1 MIDLSLIDLVLAVF
15 IATYLGMAF
24 GRWPVLAI
32 DRTGIALIGAIVLI
46 AAGALTLE
54 DAARSVDLPTLLLL
68 FGLMIVSAQYAAS
81 GFYDGVAAR
90 VAGIGGSPKKLLAAV
105 IAVAGG
111 LSALLANDIVVFAMT
126 PLLCAGLRQRG
137 LNPTPYLIALACAA
151 NAGSAATLIGNPQ
164 NILIGQ
170 IGQLDFV
177 AFLGYCALPALLA
190 LAIVFA
196 VIAWQWRGRWTANAG
211 DGADLAGIPLARD
224 KTQFVKALAATAVLL
239 VLFFTDAPRE
249 LSALA
254 IAALLLLSR
263 KLSSRELV
271 GAVDYSL
278 LLLFAALF
286 VVTGALAA
294 TPLAADAFAD
304 LAAAGWLP
312 DRIATLAPLALV
324 LSNTIGN
331 VPAVILLLQVWQA
344 PPPGALYGLVL
355 LSTLAGNL
363 LIVGSLANIIV
374 AERAASAGVK
384 LGFADHAKSGIPIT
398 LISMGLA
405 AIWLWLTGALPF

>member
-1 MIDLSLIDLVLAVF
+1 MIDLILAVF

-24 GRWPVLAI
+24 GRWPGLAI
-32 DRTGIALIGAIVLI
+32 DRTGIALIGAIILV
-46 AAGALTLE
+46 AVGALTLE
-54 DAARSVDLPTLLLL
+54 DAARAVDLPTLLLL

-90 VAGIGGSPKKLLAAV
+90 VARLGGSPRKLLAAI

-126 PLLCAGLRQRG
+126 PLLCVGLRQRG

-170 IGQLDFV
+170 IGRLDFV
-177 AFLGYCALPALLA
+177 AFLGYCAVPALLA
-190 LAIVFA
+190 LVIVFV

-211 DGADLAGIPLARD
+211 DGADLAAIPLARD
-224 KTQFVKALAATAVLL
+224 KRQFVKALAATAALL

-263 KLSSRELV
+263 KVSSRELV

-294 TPLAADAFAD
+294 TPLAAEAFAG

-312 DRIATLAPLALV
+312 DRLMTLTPLALL
-324 LSNTIGN
+324 LSNSIGN

-344 PPPGALYGLVL
+344 PPPGALYGLAL

-363 LIVGSLANIIV
+363 LIAGSLANIIV

-398 LISMGLA
+398 LISMAVA

>member
-1 MIDLSLIDLVLAVF
+1 MIDLIVAVF

-24 GRWPVLAI
+24 GRWPGLAI
-32 DRTGIALIGAIVLI
+32 DRTGIALIGAILLI
-46 AAGALTLE
+46 ATGALTLE
-54 DAARSVDLPTLLLL
+54 GAAHSVDLPTLLLL

-90 VAGIGGSPKKLLAAV
+90 VARIGGSPRKLLAAV

-126 PLLCAGLRQRG
+126 PLLCVGLRQRG
-137 LNPTPYLIALACAA
+137 LNPTPYLIALAGAA

-170 IGQLDFV
+170 IGRLDFV
-177 AFLGYCALPALLA
+177 AFLGYCAVPALLA
-190 LAIVFA
+190 LLTVFA
-196 VIAWQWRGRWTANAG
+196 VIAWQWRGRWTADAG
-211 DGADLAGIPLARD
+211 DGANLSAIPLARD
-224 KTQFVKALAATAVLL
+224 RRQFVKALAATAVLL
-239 VLFFTDAPRE
+239 ALFFTTNIHGVPRE

-254 IAALLLLSR
+254 VAALLLLSR
-263 KLSSRELV
+263 KVSSRELV

-294 TPLAADAFAD
+294 TPLAADGFAR
-304 LAAAGWLP
+304 LAEAGWLP
-312 DRIATLAPLALV
+312 DRLATLTPLALI

-331 VPAVILLLQVWQA
+331 VPAVILLLQVWPA
-344 PPPGALYGLVL
+344 PPAGALYGLAL

-363 LIVGSLANIIV
+363 LIIGSLANIIV
-374 AERAASAGVK
+374 SERAAAAGVT
-384 LGFADHAKSGIPIT
+384 LGFAEHAKSGVPIT
-398 LISMGLA
+398 LISMALA
-405 AIWLWLTGALPF
+405 AIWLWVTGALPF

>member
-1 MIDLSLIDLVLAVF
+1 MIDLILAVF

-24 GRWPVLAI
+24 GRWPGLAI
-32 DRTGIALIGAIVLI
+32 DRTGIALIGAILLI
-46 AAGALTLE
+46 AVGALTLDE
-54 DAARSVDLPTLLLL
+54 AARSVDLPTLLLL
-68 FGLMIVSAQYAAS
+68 FGLMIVSAQYATS

-90 VAGIGGSPKKLLAAV
+90 VARLGGSPRKLLAAV
-105 IAVAGG
+105 IVVAGG

-170 IGQLDFV
+170 IGKLDFV
-177 AFLGYCALPALLA
+177 AFLGYCAVPALLA
-190 LAIVFA
+190 LAVVFA
-196 VIAWQWRGRWTANAG
+196 VIAVQWRGRWTANAG
-211 DGADLAGIPLARD
+211 GGADLSAIPLTRD
-224 KTQFVKALAATAVLL
+224 KRQFVKALVATGVLL
-239 VLFFTDAPRE
+239 LLFFTDAPRE

-263 KLSSRELV
+263 KVSSRELV

-278 LLLFAALF
+278 LLLFAGLF

-294 TPLAADAFAD
+294 TPLAAEAFAD

-312 DRIATLAPLALV
+312 DRLATLTPLALI

-331 VPAVILLLQVWQA
+331 VPAVILLLKVWPA
-344 PPPGALYGLVL
+344 PPEGALYGLAL

-363 LIVGSLANIIV
+363 LIAGSLANIIV
-374 AERAASAGVK
+374 AERAAGAGVT
-384 LGFADHAKSGIPIT
+384 LGFADHAKSGVPIT
-398 LISMGLA
+398 LISMILA
-405 AIWLWLTGALPF
+405 AFWLWLTGALPL

>member
-1 MIDLSLIDLVLAVF
+1 MIDLIVAVF

-24 GRWPVLAI
+24 GRWPGLAI
-32 DRTGIALIGAIVLI
+32 DRTGIALIGAILLI
-46 AAGALTLE
+46 AAGALTLH

-81 GFYDGVAAR
+81 GFYDGVAAT
-90 VAGIGGSPKKLLAAV
+90 VARMGGSPRKLLAAV
-105 IAVAGG
+105 IVVSGG

-126 PLLCAGLRQRG
+126 PLLCVGLRQRG

-170 IGQLDFV
+170 IGKLDFV
-177 AFLGYCALPALLA
+177 AFLGYCAVPALLA
-190 LAIVFA
+190 LLTVFA
-196 VIAWQWRGRWTANAG
+196 VIAVQWRGRWTVNAG
-211 DGADLAGIPLARD
+211 DGVDLAGIPLARD
-224 KTQFVKALAATAVLL
+224 KTQFVKALAATGVLL

-263 KLSSRELV
+263 KVSSRDLV

-278 LLLFAALF
+278 LLLFAGLF

-294 TPLAADAFAD
+294 TPLAADAFQA

-312 DRIATLAPLALV
+312 DRLATLTPLALV

-331 VPAVILLLQVWQA
+331 VPAVILLLKVWPA
-344 PPPGALYGLVL
+344 PPAGALYGLAL

-363 LIVGSLANIIV
+363 LIAGSLANIIV
-374 AERAASAGVK
+374 AERAASAGVT
-384 LGFADHAKSGIPIT
+384 LGFADHAKTGIPVT
-398 LISMGLA
+398 LISMALA
-405 AIWLWLTGALPF
+405 AIWLWVTGALPF

>member
-1 MIDLSLIDLVLAVF
+1 MIDLIIAVF

-24 GRWPVLAI
+24 GRWPGLAI
-32 DRTGIALIGAIVLI
+32 DRTGIALIGAILLI

-54 DAARSVDLPTLLLL
+54 DAARSVDLPTLMLL

-81 GFYDGVAAR
+81 GFYDGVAAW
-90 VAGIGGSPKKLLAAV
+90 VARLGGSPRKLLAAI

-126 PLLCAGLRQRG
+126 PLLCVGLRQRG
-137 LNPTPYLIALACAA
+137 LNPTPYLIAPACAA

-170 IGQLDFV
+170 VGRLDFV
-177 AFLGYCALPALLA
+177 VFLGYCAVPALLA

-224 KTQFVKALAATAVLL
+224 KRQLAKALAATAALL
-239 VLFFTDAPRE
+239 VLFFTTNIHGAPRE

-263 KLSSRELV
+263 KVSSRELV

-294 TPLAADAFAD
+294 TPLAADAFAG

-312 DRIATLAPLALV
+312 DRLATLTPLALV

-344 PPPGALYGLVL
+344 PPPGALYGLAL

-363 LIVGSLANIIV
+363 LIAGSLANIIV
-374 AERAASAGVK
+374 AERAASVGVK

-398 LISMGLA
+398 LISMAIA
-405 AIWLWLTGALPF
+405 AGWLLLTGALPF

>member
-1 MIDLSLIDLVLAVF
+1 MLDLILAVF

-24 GRWPVLAI
+24 GRWPGLAI
-32 DRTGIALIGAIVLI
+32 DRTGIALIGAIVLV

-54 DAARSVDLPTLLLL
+54 GAARAIDLPTLLLL

-90 VAGIGGSPKKLLAAV
+90 VARMGGSPRKLLAGV

-126 PLLCAGLRQRG
+126 PLLCVGLRQRG

-170 IGQLDFV
+170 IGNLDFV
-177 AFLGYCALPALLA
+177 AFLGYCAVPALLA
-190 LAIVFA
+190 LAVVFA
-196 VIAWQWRGRWTANAG
+196 VIAWQWRGRWT
-211 DGADLAGIPLARD
+211 DGVSDGVDLSAIPLARD
-224 KTQFVKALAATAVLL
+224 KRQFAKALAATGVLL
-239 VLFFTDAPRE
+239 LLFFTDAPRE

-254 IAALLLLSR
+254 VAALLLLSR
-263 KLSSRELV
+263 KVSSRELV

-278 LLLFAALF
+278 LLLFAGLF

-294 TPLAADAFAD
+294 TPLAAEAFEG

-312 DRIATLAPLALV
+312 DRLATLTPLALL

-331 VPAVILLLQVWQA
+331 VPAVILLLKVWPA
-344 PPPGALYGLVL
+344 PPDGALYGLAL

-363 LIVGSLANIIV
+363 LIAGSLANIIV
-374 AERAASAGVK
+374 AERAAAAGVT
-384 LGFADHAKSGIPIT
+384 LGFADHAKSGVPIT
-398 LISMGLA
+398 LISMAFA
-405 AIWLWLTGALPF
+405 AIWLWITGALPF

>member
-1 MIDLSLIDLVLAVF
+1 MIDLILAVF

-24 GRWPVLAI
+24 GRWPGLAI
-32 DRTGIALIGAIVLI
+32 DRTGIALIGAIILV

-54 DAARSVDLPTLLLL
+54 GAAQSVDLPTLLLL

-90 VAGIGGSPKKLLAAV
+90 VAGMGGSPRKLLAAV

-126 PLLCAGLRQRG
+126 PLLCVGLRQRG

-170 IGQLDFV
+170 VGQLDFV
-177 AFLGYCALPALLA
+177 AFLGYCAIPALIA
-190 LAIVFA
+190 MAVSYG
-196 VIAWQWRGRWTANAG
+196 VIAWQWRGRLT
-211 DGADLAGIPLARD
+211 DGAAPSATDLAAVPLTRD
-224 KTQFVKALAATAVLL
+224 KTQFIKALIATAVLL
-239 VLFFTDAPRE
+239 ALFFTDLPRE

-263 KLSSRELV
+263 KLASRDLV
-271 GAVDYSL
+271 GAVDFSL
-278 LLLFAALF
+278 LLLFAGLF

-294 TPLAADAFAD
+294 TPLAAEIFAD
-304 LAAAGWLP
+304 LAQAGWLP
-312 DRIATLAPLALV
+312 DRLATLTPLALV

-344 PPPGALYGLVL
+344 PPPGALYGLAL

-374 AERAASAGVK
+374 AERAASVGVK
-384 LGFADHAKSGIPIT
+384 LGFADHAKCGVPIT
-398 LISMGLA
+398 LISMVIA
-405 AIWLWLTGALPF
+405 AGWLWLSGALAF

>member
-1 MIDLSLIDLVLAVF
+1 MLDLILAVF

-24 GRWPVLAI
+24 GRWPGLAI
-32 DRTGIALIGAIVLI
+32 DRTGIALIGAIVLV

-54 DAARSVDLPTLLLL
+54 GAARAIDLPTLLLL

-90 VAGIGGSPKKLLAAV
+90 VARMGGSPRKLLAGV

-126 PLLCAGLRQRG
+126 PLLFVGLRQRG

-170 IGQLDFV
+170 IGNLDFV
-177 AFLGYCALPALLA
+177 AFLGYCAVPALLA
-190 LAIVFA
+190 LAVVFA
-196 VIAWQWRGRWTANAG
+196 VIAWQWRGRWT
-211 DGADLAGIPLARD
+211 DGVSDGVDLSAIPLARD
-224 KTQFVKALAATAVLL
+224 KRQFAKALAATGVLL
-239 VLFFTDAPRE
+239 LLFFTDAPRE

-254 IAALLLLSR
+254 VAALLLLSR
-263 KLSSRELV
+263 KVSSRELV

-278 LLLFAALF
+278 LLLFAGLF

-294 TPLAADAFAD
+294 TPLAAEAFEG

-312 DRIATLAPLALV
+312 DRLATLTPLALL

-331 VPAVILLLQVWQA
+331 VPAVILLLKVWPA
-344 PPPGALYGLVL
+344 PPDGALYGLAL

-363 LIVGSLANIIV
+363 LIAGSLANIIV
-374 AERAASAGVK
+374 AERAAAAGVT
-384 LGFADHAKSGIPIT
+384 LGFADHAKSGVPIT
-398 LISMGLA
+398 LISMAFA
-405 AIWLWLTGALPF
+405 AIWLWITGALPF